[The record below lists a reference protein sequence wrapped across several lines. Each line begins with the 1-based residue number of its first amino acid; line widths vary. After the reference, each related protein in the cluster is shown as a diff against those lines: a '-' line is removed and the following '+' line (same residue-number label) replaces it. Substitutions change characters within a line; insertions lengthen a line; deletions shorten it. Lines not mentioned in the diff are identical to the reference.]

1 MKQRT
6 KRTAFFLFFL
16 SFLVLPGCW
25 DKREIEQ
32 IGMVAGI
39 ALDQGD
45 DTSNHRIEMTQQF
58 VNTTIG
64 SKEGVV
70 KGYFNLTD
78 EGSNIFEVIRRTST
92 RTDRSPYYT
101 HLKVIVLSDKITSS
115 AHLLDLMNFFQ
126 RDHEMR
132 RTVRVYFSKGPAI
145 TVLEKKTENNEVPSF
160 NIFYKS
166 RNHYKTLEMPRQ
178 VTLGEMSVNL
188 SSQQSFLVQVIGLL
202 NGSEM
207 QGAAIVSGKKKRLV
221 GWLTKEEVSG
231 VNWVLGTKNGSSG
244 GVMTVTDKKTKKDL
258 IYEVNHITTKI
269 KPQVNGEQITFHVA
283 IDSEGRL
290 GEDWTVNDALDEK
303 FIKKT
308 DELVADEIKHIAE
321 QGIAKI
327 KDTYKVDVAG
337 FGEALRIKNY
347 KEWKKVKDDWDEAF
361 SRSNVEIEA
370 KVHIR
375 EFGSKGRKV
384 PKTPESKDKK

>member
-1 MKQRT
+1 MKQPA
-6 KRTAFFLFFL
+6 KRTVLFL
-16 SFLVLPGCW
+16 SLLSFIVLPGCW

-32 IGMVAGI
+32 IGMITGI
-39 ALDQGD
+39 GLDQGED
-45 DTSNHRIEMTQQF
+45 STDHRIKMTQQF

-70 KGYFNLTD
+70 KGYYNLTD
-78 EGSNIFEVIRRTST
+78 EGSNIFEIVRRTST

-101 HLKVIVLSDKITSS
+101 HLKVIILSDKITSTS
-115 AHLLDLMNFFQ
+115 QLMDLINFFQ

-132 RTVRVYFSKGPAI
+132 RTVRVYFSKGPASTI
-145 TVLEKKTENNEVPSF
+145 LEKTTENKEIPAF

-178 VTLGEMSVNL
+178 LTLGEMSVYL
-188 SSQQSFLVQVIGLL
+188 SSQQSFLVQVIGLI

-207 QGAAIVSGKKKRLV
+207 QGAAIVSGKKKRLI
-221 GWLTKEEVSG
+221 GWLNREEVSG
-231 VNWVLGTKNGSSG
+231 INWILGTKSGSKG
-244 GVMTVTDKKTKKDL
+244 GIITIIDKKTKKDI
-258 IYEVNHITTKI
+258 IYEVDHIATKI
-269 KPQVNGEQITFHVA
+269 KPKVEGEQITFHVS

-290 GEDWTVNDALDEK
+290 GEDWTVNDAFDED

-308 DELVADEIKHIAE
+308 DEQIAE
-321 QGIAKI
+321 EVKRIVEQSIAKI
-327 KDTYKVDVAG
+327 KDTYKADVAG
-337 FGEALRIKNY
+337 FGEQFRIKNY
-347 KEWKKVKDDWDEAF
+347 KEWKKVKDDWDDAF
-361 SRSNVEIEA
+361 SRSNVEVVA

-384 PKTPESKDKK
+384 PKIPKT

>member
-1 MKQRT
+1 MKQPA
-6 KRTAFFLFFL
+6 KRTVLFL
-16 SFLVLPGCW
+16 SLLSFIVLPGCW

-32 IGMVAGI
+32 IGMITGI
-39 ALDQGD
+39 GLDQGED
-45 DTSNHRIEMTQQF
+45 STDHRIKMTQQF

-70 KGYFNLTD
+70 KGYYNLTD
-78 EGSNIFEVIRRTST
+78 EGSNIFEIVRRTST

-101 HLKVIVLSDKITSS
+101 HLKVIILSDKITSTS
-115 AHLLDLMNFFQ
+115 QLMDLINFFQ

-132 RTVRVYFSKGPAI
+132 RTVRVYFSKGPASTI
-145 TVLEKKTENNEVPSF
+145 LEKTTENKEIPAF

-178 VTLGEMSVNL
+178 LTLGEMSVYL
-188 SSQQSFLVQVIGLL
+188 SSQQSFLVQVIGLI

-207 QGAAIVSGKKKRLV
+207 QGAAIVSGKKKRLI
-221 GWLTKEEVSG
+221 GWLNREEVSG
-231 VNWVLGTKNGSSG
+231 INWILGTKSGSKG
-244 GVMTVTDKKTKKDL
+244 GIITIIDKKTKKDI
-258 IYEVNHITTKI
+258 IYEVDHIATKI
-269 KPQVNGEQITFHVA
+269 KPKVEGEQITFHVS

-290 GEDWTVNDALDEK
+290 GEDWTVNDAFDED

-308 DELVADEIKHIAE
+308 DEQIAE
-321 QGIAKI
+321 EVKRIVEQSIAKI
-327 KDTYKVDVAG
+327 KDTYKADVAG
-337 FGEALRIKNY
+337 FGEQFRIKNY
-347 KEWKKVKDDWDEAF
+347 KEWKKVKDDWDDAF
-361 SRSNVEIEA
+361 SRSNVEVEA

-384 PKTPESKDKK
+384 PKIPKT

>member
-1 MKQRT
+1 MKQCV
-6 KRTAFFLFFL
+6 KRAVYCLFLL

-32 IGMVAGI
+32 IGMIAGI
-39 ALDQGD
+39 ALDQGE
-45 DTSNHRIEMTQQF
+45 DTSSHRIKMTQQF
-58 VNTTIG
+58 VNTTLG
-64 SKEGVV
+64 SKEGVT

-101 HLKVIVLSDKITSS
+101 HLKVIVLSDKVTS
-115 AHLLDLMNFFQ
+115 AAQLLDLMNFFQ

-132 RTVRVYFSKGPAI
+132 RTVRLYFSKGPAI
-145 TVLEKKTENNEVPSF
+145 TVLEKSTENKEIPAF

-178 VTLGEMSVNL
+178 ITLGEMSVNL
-188 SSQQSFLVQVIGLL
+188 SSQLSFLVQVIDLS

-207 QGAAIVSGKKKRLV
+207 QGAAVVSGKKKRLI
-221 GWLTKEEVSG
+221 GWLNKEEVSG
-231 VNWVLGTKNGSSG
+231 INWVLGTKSGSKG
-244 GVMTVTDKKTKKDL
+244 GVMTVADKKTKKDM
-258 IYEVNHITTKI
+258 IYEVDHISTKI
-269 KPQVNGEQITFHVA
+269 EPKVEGEQITFHVS

-290 GEDWTVNDALDEK
+290 GEDWTVNDALDED

-308 DELVADEIKHIAE
+308 DELIADEVKRVAE
-321 QGIAKI
+321 QAVAKI
-327 KDTYKVDVAG
+327 KDTYKVDVAD
-337 FGEALRIKNY
+337 FGEQLRIKDY
-347 KEWKKVKDDWDEAF
+347 KQWKKVKNDWDEAF

-384 PKTPESKDKK
+384 PKLPDSKDKK

>member
-1 MKQRT
+1 MKT
-6 KRTAFFLFFL
+6 CAKRNVLLLSMLSLF
-16 SFLVLPGCW
+16 VLPGCW

-39 ALDQGD
+39 GLDQGED
-45 DTSNHRIEMTQQF
+45 SADHRIKMTQQF

-64 SKEGVV
+64 TKEGIV

-78 EGSNIFEVIRRTST
+78 EGSNIFEIIRRTSS

-101 HLKVIVLSDKITSS
+101 HLKVIILSDKITSAS
-115 AHLLDLMNFFQ
+115 QLMDLMNFFQ

-132 RTVRVYFSKGPAI
+132 RTVRVYFSKGLAR
-145 TVLEKKTENNEVPSF
+145 TALEKKTENKEIPAF

-166 RNHYKTLEMPRQ
+166 RNHYKTLEIPRQ

-188 SSQQSFLVQVIGLL
+188 SSGQSFLVQEIDLT
-202 NGSEM
+202 NESEM
-207 QGAAIVSGKKKRLV
+207 HGAAIVSGKKTRLV
-221 GWLTKEEVSG
+221 GWLDKEEVSG
-231 VNWVLGTKNGSSG
+231 INWVLGTGNGGRG
-244 GVMTVTDKKTKKDL
+244 GVLTVVDKKTKKEL
-258 IYEVNHITTKI
+258 VYEVNEINTKI
-269 KPQVNGEQITFHVA
+269 KPKVEGEQISFLVS
-283 IDSEGRL
+283 IESEGRL
-290 GEDWTVNDALDEK
+290 GEDWTVNDAFKED
-303 FIKKT
+303 FIKKA
-308 DELVADEIKHIAE
+308 DALIADEVKRIAE
-321 QGIAKI
+321 QAIAKI

-337 FGEALRIKNY
+337 FGEQFRIKNY

-361 SRSNVEIEA
+361 SRSNVEVEA

-384 PKTPESKDKK
+384 PKVPKN